1 MANTVFLNPGHG
13 GSDPGTVAN
22 GFKEKDLNLKISLAC
37 RDELKR
43 HNVTVIMGRDKDI
56 DRTSSEVID
65 ICNTSGAQLAV
76 DIHNNA
82 GKGDGAEVFCYSG
95 GGTSKTLADNILAEI
110 VKLGQNSRG
119 IKTRV
124 NSDGSEYYYFIRETS
139 MPAVIVECAF
149 VDNREDI
156 KILDSDA
163 KLQSMGK
170 AIAKGILKVLGIA
183 YKSETAK
190 DNVKVDLEVAGLQA
204 LLRQAY
210 AQGIVNT
217 FVKPIDNK
225 TGKLTNAAIL
235 EAKAA
240 LGVKN
245 PDYTITLDF
254 IADLEHLVNVTREAN
269 FDKARK
275 DVNQDG
281 RVNVRDATALQKEI
295 AGIED

>member
-56 DRTSSEVID
+56 DRTSSEVIN

-82 GKGDGAEVFCYSG
+82 GKGDGAEVFYYSG

-190 DNVKVDLEVAGLQA
+190 DNVKVDLEVAGVQA

-210 AQGIVNT
+210 VQGIVNT
-217 FVKPIDNK
+217 FVKPVDNK
-225 TGKLTNAAIL
+225 IGKLTNAAIL